1 MPNYAIFDENN
12 KFQNN
17 IICDD
22 GFELPNG
29 WRKEL
34 VPEGHAWYGNK
45 FVTYEELQ
53 SLLPKN
59 IIPETI

>member
-1 MPNYAIFDENN
+1 MPSYAIFDENN
-12 KFQNN
+12 TFQNH
-17 IICDD
+17 IICDEND
-22 GFELPNG
+22 KLPEG

-34 VPEGHAWYGNK
+34 IPEGHVWYMNR

>member
-17 IICDD
+17 IVCDENDQLPD
-22 GFELPNG
+22 G
-29 WRKEL
+29 WKKEL
-34 VPEGHAWYGNK
+34 IPEGYVWYMNK

-53 SLLPKN
+53 SLLPQN
-59 IIPETI
+59 ITLETL